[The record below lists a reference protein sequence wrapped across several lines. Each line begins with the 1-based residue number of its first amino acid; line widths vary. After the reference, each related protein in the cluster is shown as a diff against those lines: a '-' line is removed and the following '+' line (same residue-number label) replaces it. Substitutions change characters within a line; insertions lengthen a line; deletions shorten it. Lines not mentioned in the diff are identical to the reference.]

1 MDRRKIAFS
10 ATAAWVFVVVAVFS
24 GPSIILLS
32 GLGPNNKTTATIQLL
47 SSNSSNDDNNNNGAP
62 PSTQDSSTPQLSDS
76 SLQGELVVKGLQQPT
91 SMKFVDQNNIL
102 ILEKETGE
110 VRLVSNGK
118 LQPDPVFQT
127 TVESQSERGMLGVAV
142 SNASAATA
150 NGTTTKNVFLY
161 HTEQG
166 NSSEDVRN
174 RIYKYDWDGG
184 SSKFGEGKLIL
195 DLPGT
200 PGPNHDAG
208 KLVIGPDGMLY
219 AVIGDQ
225 NRDGMVQNFKNGPPP
240 DDTSAIF
247 RIDQNGNAAKDN
259 PLSDNDPAINAVLSK
274 YYAYGIRNSFGLDFD
289 PVTGKL
295 WDTEN
300 GPLSNDEINVVA
312 PGFNS
317 GWQDVQGPIERTGK
331 TTDGLVQFKGSHYQ
345 DPVFTWATPPAVTD
359 IEFFKSTK
367 LGEKYA
373 NNIFVGDYNNG
384 NLYFFTVNKERSGL
398 VLDGNGLQDLVADNP
413 SEASKVT
420 FGTGFK
426 GGITDIETGPDGYL
440 YVLTYAGDLY
450 RIAPAGANSSSPP
463 S

>member
-1 MDRRKIAFS
+1 MIDLVNILQEMDRRKIAFS
-10 ATAAWVFVVVAVFS
+10 ATAAWVFVVVVVFS

-62 PSTQDSSTPQLSDS
+62 QSTQDSSTPQLSDS

-195 DLPGT
+195 DLPAT

-225 NRDGMVQNFKNGPPP
+225 NRDGMDQNFENGPPP

-398 VLDGNGLQDLVADNP
+398 VLDGNGLQDLVVDNP

-426 GGITDIETGPDGYL
+426 GGITDI
-440 YVLTYAGDLY
+440 
-450 RIAPAGANSSSPP
+450 
-463 S
+463 